1 MLGRRFY
8 LAKIKTRELDKGSIK
23 TIDRASIMTQH
34 IKKVDLRIKDST
46 IHDEQSTEKTDTP
59 DNYAQQEISSSS
71 KAAAEKGAKAAYE
84 VAKSAPSQIRGKKAA
99 IEKAIKTKKEKDILL
114 RNRQIQDQEI
124 PNSSTIHSPKIKTP
138 TEVEKKKAIYQK
150 AMKDKAK
157 RDIAARNSIRM
168 KDAARKAAR
177 NAEKTAERM
186 TRFVRSVI
194 EATKYLI
201 TALGTLGMT
210 TLVIVIM
217 CVLFGA
223 AFYFFGDDTG
233 TCEPVSAE
241 VEAYTPVIE
250 KYAKEY
256 GIPQYTEL
264 IKAVMMQESSGKG
277 SDPMQASECKYN
289 TKYPKRPN
297 GIKNPEYSISCGV
310 KYLRDNLELAKAK
323 SPVGMDRIKLALQGY
338 NYGSGYI
345 TWAVKKYGG
354 YSYAG
359 AVEFSELQAKKNG
372 WKSYGDKDYV
382 EHVLRYYPYGNYS
395 YDVINTGPGKLAL
408 PIKGMR
414 RGNISSHFG
423 PRSSPGGFGSS
434 YHEGLDIA
442 FPTGTKVLSC
452 ETGTVVS
459 AGWNGGYGK
468 CIIIDHGGKLQTV
481 YAHLS
486 EIKVRTGQ
494 KVVRGQ
500 YIGNVGSTGNSTGPH
515 LHLGVKL
522 NGKFVNPEKG
532 WLSIP

>member
-1 MLGRRFY
+1 M
-8 LAKIKTRELDKGSIK
+8 AKIKTRELDKGSIK

-34 IKKVDLRIKDST
+34 IKKADLRFKESSIPDRR
-46 IHDEQSTEKTDTP
+46 DADKTDNP
-59 DNYAQQEISSSS
+59 DNYAQQKISSAS
-71 KAAAEKGAKAAYE
+71 KMVSERGARTTYK
-84 VAKSAPSQIRGKKAA
+84 VARSAPSQIRGKKEA
-99 IEKAIKTKKEKDILL
+99 IEKAIKVKKEKDILL
-114 RNRQIQDQEI
+114 RNRQSE
-124 PNSSTIHSPKIKTP
+124 PSENSVSVTFHTPKIKTP
-138 TEVEKKKAIYQK
+138 TEIEKKNAIYQK
-150 AMKDKAK
+150 AMKEKTK
-157 RDIAARNSIRM
+157 RDIAARNSIQM
-168 KDAARKAAR
+168 KDVARKATR
-177 NAEKTAERM
+177 TAEKTLQQM
-186 TRFVRSVI
+186 TRFARSII
-194 EATKYLI
+194 ETTKSLI

-210 TLVIVIM
+210 ALIIVIM

-223 AFYFFGDDTG
+223 AFYFLGDDTG
-233 TCEPVSAE
+233 TSEPVSAE

-250 KYAKEY
+250 KYANEY

-323 SPVGMDRIKLALQGY
+323 SPVDMDRIKLALQGY

-372 WKSYGDKDYV
+372 WKNYGDKDYV

-395 YDVINTGPGKLAL
+395 YDVINTGPGKLGL
-408 PIKGMR
+408 PIKGMKR
-414 RGNISSHFG
+414 ENISSHFG

-442 FPTGTKVLSC
+442 FPAGTKVLAC
-452 ETGTVVS
+452 ETGTVIS

-468 CIIIDHGGKLQTV
+468 CIIVDHGGKLQTV

>member
-1 MLGRRFY
+1 M
-8 LAKIKTRELDKGSIK
+8 AKIKTRELDKSSIK

-34 IKKVDLRIKDST
+34 IKKADLRIKDSA
-46 IHDEQSTEKTDTP
+46 IPDKRNTEKTDTP
-59 DNYAQQEISSSS
+59 DNYAQQKISSSS
-71 KAAAEKGAKAAYE
+71 KVVAEKGAKAAHK
-84 VAKSAPSQIRGKKAA
+84 VAKSAPSQIRGKKVA

-114 RNRQIQDQEI
+114 RNRQAQRQEI
-124 PNSSTIHSPKIKTP
+124 PNSSTIHTPKIKTP
-138 TEVEKKKAIYQK
+138 TEIEKKKVIYQK
-150 AMKDKAK
+150 AMKDKTK

-168 KDAARKAAR
+168 KDTARKATR
-177 NAEKTAERM
+177 NAEKTAQRI
-186 TRFVRSVI
+186 TRFTRSII
-194 EATKYLI
+194 EATKSLI

-210 TLVIVIM
+210 ALIIVIM

-233 TCEPVSAE
+233 TSEPVSAE

-250 KYAKEY
+250 KYASEY

-323 SPVGMDRIKLALQGY
+323 SPVDMDRIKLALQGY

-372 WKSYGDKDYV
+372 WKNYGDKDYV

-395 YDVINTGPGKLAL
+395 YDVINTGPGKLGL
-408 PIKGMR
+408 PIKGMK

-423 PRSSPGGFGSS
+423 PRNSPGGFGSS

-442 FPTGTKVLSC
+442 FPTGTKVLAC

-468 CIIIDHGGKLQTV
+468 CIIVDHGGKLQTV

-486 EIKVRTGQ
+486 GIEVKSGQ

-500 YIGNVGSTGNSTGPH
+500 YIGIVGSTGNSTGPH

-522 NGKFVNPEKG
+522 KGRYVNPEKG